1 MVKSSVVLIAWQPMW
16 HTSTHLLI
24 QHITIVG
31 GIYDFWWWAEAGV
44 ACVAGARRGKERGIR
59 AKHEKR
65 ARRARAGGGV
75 APAASLLFCPL
86 CPLINMQMQDIC

>member
-1 MVKSSVVLIAWQPMW
+1 MW

-24 QHITIVG
+24 QHITRVE

-65 ARRARAGGGV
+65 TWSARGGVGGGGGV

-86 CPLINMQMQDIC
+86 CPLIDMQMQDIC